1 MCSRIAPTIPKAR
14 WKGTALLLAVLLPA
28 ALTLRLYGIN
38 WDQGFLFHPD
48 ERQILMV
55 TERLA
60 WPRNWP
66 EFLSPQSP
74 LNPRFFAYGSLP
86 IYLLRLLSWLLA
98 RLDAGWASLWR
109 FYQLG
114 RLLSALFD
122 TATLCALY
130 ALARRLYDRRVAA
143 LTAVLAA
150 FTVLHIQLAHF
161 FTVDTLLTMLV
172 VLAVLKALDVERAG
186 RARDGAWLAVLLGA
200 ALATKVSAL
209 PLVAVVVAAWLAFAW
224 PTPGDLGAR
233 LPGSEAQR
241 KPLSHAVHVGYP
253 GNDSVAAVS
262 AWLVL
267 LRALGLAWRGAR
279 RGVCLSLGVA
289 LLVFLLLQPYALLD
303 AARFARGVGLELSMS
318 QGWTDV
324 PYTRQYAGTL
334 PYLYQV
340 RQLLLFGMGLP
351 LGLLGLAGLF
361 YLVWRTWRRPS
372 RQSVVWLTWPLLYAL
387 QQGAAY
393 AKFLRYALPLLPFLC
408 MAGAALA
415 WALWDRSAQLTT
427 PWRRRV
433 LRWGAGSVLVLVP
446 FATLLYALAFARIY
460 AQPHPWLQ
468 ASAWLC
474 EHVPAGATLM
484 ADVWDDAL
492 PVYSTTGAAG
502 CAQEYSHFAVDLH
515 GAESS
520 AKREQMLDGLLACDY
535 IVLPSDRL
543 YASLTRLPERFP
555 LASRYYQQLF
565 AERLG
570 FRLVAAPAV
579 HPNLAGVTLRDD
591 PRAGLP
597 LPIPRVLAESRPA
610 GRVIDLGRAD
620 ESFTVYDHPQPLIF
634 QRFERLSREEL
645 QHRLQGGS

>member
-1 MCSRIAPTIPKAR
+1 MCSRIAPTTPTAR
-14 WKGTALLLAVLLPA
+14 WKGTALLLAVLLPT
-28 ALTLRLYGIN
+28 ALALRLYGIN

-55 TERLA
+55 AERLA
-60 WPRNWP
+60 WPRSLS

-98 RLDAGWASLWR
+98 RLDADWASLGR
-109 FYQLG
+109 FYLLG
-114 RLLSALFD
+114 RGLSALLD
-122 TATLCALY
+122 TATLAAAY
-130 ALARRLYDRRVAA
+130 ALARRAFDRRVAA
-143 LTAVLAA
+143 LTAVLMA

-161 FTVDTLLTMLV
+161 YTVDTLLTMLV
-172 VLAVLKALDVERAG
+172 VLAVLKALDVARAG
-186 RARDGAWLAVLLGA
+186 RARDGMWLGVLLGA

-209 PLVAVVVAAWLAFAW
+209 PLVAVVLAAWLSFAW
-224 PTPGDLGAR
+224 PSLGGQDGLRSR
-233 LPGSEAQR
+233 LGM
-241 KPLSHAVHVGYP
+241 
-253 GNDSVAAVS
+253 
-262 AWLVL
+262 AWHL
-267 LRALGLAWRGAR
+267 AR

-289 LLVFLLLQPYALLD
+289 LLVFLLLEPYALLD
-303 AARFARGVGLELSMS
+303 AARFARGLGQELSMS
-318 QGWTDV
+318 QGWSDV
-324 PYTRQYAGTL
+324 PYTRQYAGSL
-334 PYLYQV
+334 PYLYQA
-340 RQLLLFGMGLP
+340 RQLLLFGLGVP
-351 LGLLGLAGLF
+351 LGVLGMIGLL
-361 YLVWRTWRRPS
+361 YVTWRTCRHPG

-415 WALWDRSAQLTT
+415 WALWDWSAELTT

-433 LRWGAGSVLVLVP
+433 LRGGAGSVLLLVP
-446 FATLLYALAFARIY
+446 LSTVLYALAFVRIY

-474 EHVPAGATLM
+474 EHVPPGATLM

-492 PVYSTTGAAG
+492 PVYSTTRAGG
-502 CAQEYSHFAVDLH
+502 CAQEYSHVIVDLH
-515 GAESS
+515 ATESP
-520 AKREQMLDGLLACDY
+520 AKSEQLLNGLLVCDY

-543 YASLTRLPERFP
+543 YASLSRLPERFP

-570 FRLVAAPAV
+570 FRLVNAPAV
-579 HPNLAGVTLRDD
+579 YPNLAGVTLRDN
-591 PRAGLP
+591 PRAGLA
-597 LPIPRVLAESRPA
+597 LPIPPLLAEGRPV
-610 GRVIDLGRAD
+610 GWVIDLARAD

-634 QRFERLSREEL
+634 QKFERLSREEL